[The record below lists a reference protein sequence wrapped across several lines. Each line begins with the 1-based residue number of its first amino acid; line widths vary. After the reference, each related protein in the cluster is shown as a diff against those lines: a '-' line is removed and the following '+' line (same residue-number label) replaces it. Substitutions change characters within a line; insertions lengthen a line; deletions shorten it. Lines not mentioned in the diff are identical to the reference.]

1 MNENNLSKPIIHEP
15 DVTVK
20 IKDETPFNHQYYTTD
35 KDFSNIYPNI
45 MDGPVSPIGDMID
58 RKYPAL
64 YININNIEEQ
74 NRKQEEMLRKMMS
87 EFAEATKPILDFKET
102 KLLKVYNT
110 KQLMM
115 ITEFMKKQFGV
126 VIKNYVDLQTAFLA
140 RNGIIIY
147 KKDLEKYKKEIGH
160 VDDIVIELKDCE
172 YVSILR

>member
-1 MNENNLSKPIIHEP
+1 MNENNLSKPIILEP
-15 DVTVK
+15 GVTVE

-45 MDGPVSPIGDMID
+45 MDSPVPPIGDMID

-64 YININNIEEQ
+64 YINDIEEH
-74 NRKQEEMLRKMMS
+74 NRKQKEMLRQIMS
-87 EFAEATKPILDFKET
+87 EFVEATKPILNFKET

>member
-15 DVTVK
+15 GVTVE

-45 MDGPVSPIGDMID
+45 MDGPVPPIGDMID
-58 RKYPAL
+58 RIYPAL
-64 YININNIEEQ
+64 YINNTEER
-74 NRKQEEMLRKMMS
+74 NRKPEEILRHIMS
-87 EFAEATKPILDFKET
+87 EFAELDFKET

-172 YVSILR
+172 YVSILRWLDV